1 VARPRRDAGWT
12 RIAAP
17 VAFLVAVTIA
27 VLLVRSGMRSNGTTE
42 TLPSTQ
48 PTATATRAS
57 PVGSHGSKRK
67 PTLFYTVQTGD
78 TFGSIA
84 SKYGISVTQLEALNP
99 GVSSNALAVGQK
111 IRVK

>member
-1 VARPRRDAGWT
+1 M

-27 VLLVRSGMRSNGTTE
+27 VLLVRSGMRSSCTT
-42 TLPSTQ
+42 TSLPST
-48 PTATATRAS
+48 PSTAVTGRS
-57 PVGSHGSKRK
+57 SVPSHGSKRK
-67 PTLFYTVQTGD
+67 PKLFYTVQSGD

-84 SKYGISVTQLEALNP
+84 SKYGISVTELEALNP